1 MAHDDIDNPFKRALM
16 RIGFLALVANEVIDQ
31 GLEDA
36 DKLLLLTDSDIK
48 SMCKLIRSDGLV
60 IPFMSQQHLQV
71 MRYWV
76 AKRGRLNE
84 VIDPDLFTLAVAKH
98 YGQLMITEA
107 ADKDLDVE
115 VKPPDKFGA
124 QSKWNV
130 FKEGFETYLTS
141 QKGRGNIPLSYV
153 IRKADAFDPNVLYAT
168 QHERVLNTV
177 PLFGDDFDEDNGMV
191 YDLLKGLMLAG
202 PAWPWM
208 QQFDRSHK
216 GGDAWKALMDHY
228 KGSNVINCNK
238 EAAYATLRRAEYHGE
253 CHNFTF
259 DSYVT
264 MHQQAHQ
271 DLARYREAVPESKKV
286 RDLLAGTK
294 DPSAENL
301 LFRPQPTC

>member
-16 RIGFLALVANEVIDQ
+16 RIGFSALVANEVIDQ

-36 DKLLLLTDSDIK
+36 DKLLLLTDVDIRL
-48 SMCKLIRSDGLV
+48 MCKLIQSVGLI

-71 MRYWV
+71 MRYWM
-76 AKRGRLNE
+76 AKRSRLNE
-84 VIDPDLFTLAVAKH
+84 VIDPDLFTLVVAEN

-153 IRKADAFDPNVLYAT
+153 IRKADAFDPDVLYAT
-168 QHERVLNTV
+168 QHEHVLNTV

-208 QQFDRSHK
+208 QQFDKSHK
-216 GGDAWKALMDHY
+216 GHDACQELAFH
-228 KGSNVINCNK
+228 
-238 EAAYATLRRAEYHGE
+238 LRKTQSCG
-253 CHNFTF
+253 
-259 DSYVT
+259 
-264 MHQQAHQ
+264 
-271 DLARYREAVPESKKV
+271 LG
-286 RDLLAGTK
+286 L
-294 DPSAENL
+294 
-301 LFRPQPTC
+301 